1 MKGAVC
7 NDAFLVCHEIYLAAR
22 ELVNSRVPT
31 TQLQSASKFLWR
43 PDLRPRLVEYVADFA
58 RAGERALGA
67 NFSSAKN
74 GVIATPFSRPTT
86 PKLHSR
92 ADTGCRTPKARLS
105 REGHENQEL
114 SRVNQAGA
122 AFGAKKVRASRLILF
137 RLYYLGG
144 AEYEAAR
151 LLLGL
156 SERTWSDW
164 AEEIRQRVGAELIR
178 ARMYPPA
185 RYFRQAWPAASPKDD
200 APLAAASGAGAASTK
215 GAPEGKIE
223 AVRREPDFA

>member
-1 MKGAVC
+1 MKPSAVF
-7 NDAFLVCHEIYLAAR
+7 NDAFLVCHEIYQAAR

-31 TQLQSASKFLWR
+31 TQLTSASKFLWR

-67 NFSSAKN
+67 GPTGSGGN
-74 GVIATPFSRPTT
+74 GMAPTRGAWESGGRAVKEVSRDGHGLFASDNTGTAGQRRSHHTP
-86 PKLHSR
+86 
-92 ADTGCRTPKARLS
+92 
-105 REGHENQEL
+105 
-114 SRVNQAGA
+114 
-122 AFGAKKVRASRLILF
+122 RASRLILF
-137 RLYYLGG
+137 RMYYLGG

-151 LLLGL
+151 HLLGL

-185 RYFRQAWPAASPKDD
+185 RYFREASP
-200 APLAAASGAGAASTK
+200 ASTSGASTPSTN
-215 GAPEGKIE
+215 GCSQ
-223 AVRREPDFA
+223 F